1 MSEAVEGERRVI
13 LEVGC
18 GVGNFLFPV
27 LEELPNVFFYA
38 CDFSP
43 RAIDLVKV
51 WQALI
56 GHFTTGGIFLS
67 LAARCI

>member
-1 MSEAVEGERRVI
+1 MQSTTSLNSRLTI

-27 LEELPNVFFYA
+27 LEESTADAFFYA

-43 RAIDLVKV
+43 RAIAFVKV
-51 WQALI
+51 VDL
-56 GHFTTGGIFLS
+56 G
-67 LAARCI
+67 